1 MLSRADI
8 TASSNASLFHIS
20 LVSVF
25 IPVYIAMWTSI
36 LMGTSPFSVF
46 DLKFS
51 RNICIVEIEHGLRR
65 KADKR
70 FEVTMTVKQ
79 VS

>member
-46 DLKFS
+46 DLKKY
-51 RNICIVEIEHGLRR
+51 IVEIEHGLE
-65 KADKR
+65 KLTKG
-70 FEVTMTVKQ
+70 FK
-79 VS
+79 